1 VTDHR
6 DLRRVDDVVRLG
18 RAIQAI
24 TLDFGNTLVPFP
36 AGPMADVVLITA
48 ARVAGPL
55 RIAEPDFVRYWGE
68 ERTRQFAEDVPNG
81 READMDVRAARVLA
95 RLRGVAA
102 PAAEE
107 RWDDVAAVT
116 ASEPDEIEAILETYS
131 DVFAE
136 VTPVPPEI
144 GPLLERLAGEYPLA
158 LLSNW
163 PIARAIDR
171 FLETAG
177 WTRHFKA
184 VVVSQRVGS
193 IKPWPEIFLAAAHE
207 LAVTSGP
214 RMLHVGDDL
223 NADVVGAHGVGWRAA
238 WVSVKP
244 EDSPLPTAP
253 RVTDATPDI
262 TLRTVMDLERAVGMA
277 GRGSTGRIR
286 RGG

>member
-1 VTDHR
+1 MTDYR
-6 DLRRVDDVVRLG
+6 DIRRGDDVVQLG

-36 AGPMADVVLITA
+36 AGPMADVVSMTA
-48 ARVAGPL
+48 ARVAERL
-55 RIAEPDFVRYWGE
+55 RVSEPEFVRVWGE
-68 ERTRQFAEDVPNG
+68 ERLRQFAEDVPNG

-95 RLRGVAA
+95 RLRGVGA
-102 PAAEE
+102 PAGED
-107 RWDDVAAVT
+107 RWDDVAASA
-116 ASEPDEIEAILETYS
+116 ASEPREVEAILDAYS
-131 DVFAE
+131 VVFCE

-163 PIARAIDR
+163 PITRSIDR
-171 FLETAG
+171 FLETAD

-223 NADVVGAHGVGWRAA
+223 NADVAGAHGVGWRAA

-253 RVTDATPDI
+253 RITEATPDV

-277 GRGSTGRIR
+277 GRGPGGRIR